1 MLVLSRRPGQK
12 IVFPGLGISIEVL
25 QSKGTVT
32 KLGIEAP
39 VEIEVYRHEVLE
51 KSDPREVLSTGAA
64 SSSRIQISETEREQR
79 HRLNNKLNAL
89 TLKLQLLQ
97 KQLARGVAVEPD
109 AQLADVVGQLS
120 ELEMKT
126 PDCSVTEK
134 SPRVLIVED
143 QANERELLANC
154 LKLSGVPVATAVN
167 GLDAFNYL
175 HENEMPDLVL
185 LDMRMPEID
194 GPSFIRMI
202 RDDIRLRS
210 LKVFAVSGSAREE
223 FSSALAVDGWF
234 SKPVRIDSLLEALR
248 DPACCTMTPA

>member
-25 QSKGTVT
+25 QSKGLVT

-51 KSDPREVLSTGAA
+51 KSNARESLSPAA
-64 SSSRIQISETEREQR
+64 DNETPLSEEEREQR

-89 TLKLQLLQ
+89 TLKLQLLR
-97 KQLARGVAVEPD
+97 KQLSRGIAVEPV
-109 AQLADVVGQLS
+109 AQLAEVVGQLS
-120 ELEMKT
+120 ELEMDT

-134 SPRVLIVED
+134 SPRVLSVED

-154 LKLSGVPVATAVN
+154 LKLSGIPVATAEN

-202 RDDIRLRS
+202 RDDFRLRS

-223 FSSALAVDGWF
+223 FSSTLAVDGWF
-234 SKPVRIDSLLEALR
+234 SKPVRIDSLIEALR
-248 DPACCTMTPA
+248 DPARPAMTPA

>member
-32 KLGIEAP
+32 RLGIEAP
-39 VEIEVYRHEVLE
+39 ADIEVHRHEILE
-51 KSDPREVLSTGAA
+51 KTGGSPSTSPSRPASDA
-64 SSSRIQISETEREQR
+64 EREHR
-79 HRLNNKLNAL
+79 HQLNNKLNAL

-97 KQLARGVAVEPD
+97 RQISRGTAVSPATQLS
-109 AQLADVVGQLS
+109 DVVGQLS
-120 ELEMKT
+120 DLET
-126 PDCSVTEK
+126 SIPDCSVTEK

-143 QANERELLANC
+143 QANERELLADC
-154 LKLSGVPVATAVN
+154 LKLSGIPVATAVN
-167 GLDAFNYL
+167 GQDAFNYL

-194 GPSFIRMI
+194 GPSLIKLI
-202 RDDIRLRS
+202 RDDFRLNR

-223 FSSALAVDGWF
+223 FSSTLAVDGWF
-234 SKPVRIDSLLEALR
+234 AKPVRIDSILEAVR
-248 DPACCTMTPA
+248 EQTRGSMTTV

>member
-39 VEIEVYRHEVLE
+39 AEIEIHRLEVLE
-51 KSDPREVLSTGAA
+51 KADFRAAGAVGTDELSIDEASRE
-64 SSSRIQISETEREQR
+64 RR
-79 HRLNNKLNAL
+79 HQLNNKLNAL

-97 KQLARGVAVEPD
+97 RQIAQGKAVE
-109 AQLADVVGQLS
+109 AGGQLS
-120 ELEMKT
+120 DVVDQLNDLEMAV
-126 PDCSVTEK
+126 PDSTVTDR

-143 QANERELLANC
+143 EANERELLANC
-154 LKLSGVPVATAVN
+154 LKLSGIPVATAAN

-194 GPSFIRMI
+194 GPSFIKLI
-202 RDDIRLRS
+202 RDDIRLQS
-210 LKVFAVSGSAREE
+210 LKVFAVSGSGREE
-223 FSSALAVDGWF
+223 FSSALPVDGWF
-234 SKPVRIDSLLEALR
+234 SKPVRIDSLLEAVR
-248 DPACCTMTPA
+248 DPALANTTLT

>member
-39 VEIEVYRHEVLE
+39 AEIEIHRHEVLE
-51 KSDPREVLSTGAA
+51 KADFRAAGTDGPSIDEATRE
-64 SSSRIQISETEREQR
+64 RR
-79 HRLNNKLNAL
+79 HQLNNKLNAL

-97 KQLARGVAVEPD
+97 RQIAQGKAVE
-109 AQLADVVGQLS
+109 AGGQLS
-120 ELEMKT
+120 DVVDQLNDLEMAV
-126 PDCSVTEK
+126 PDSTVIDR
-134 SPRVLIVED
+134 SPKVLIVED
-143 QANERELLANC
+143 EANERELLANC
-154 LKLSGVPVATAVN
+154 LKLSGIPVATAAN

-194 GPSFIRMI
+194 GPSFIKLI
-202 RDDIRLRS
+202 RDDIRLQS
-210 LKVFAVSGSAREE
+210 LKVFAVSGSGREE
-223 FSSALAVDGWF
+223 FSSALPVDGWF
-234 SKPVRIDSLLEALR
+234 SKPVRIDSLLEAVR
-248 DPACCTMTPA
+248 DPALANTTLT